1 MLAGNPV
8 NSWFSAGSQISLTLG
23 KVLDLFDFLTIC
35 SFLIDN
41 DSKWS
46 GPVDN
51 YQMTWVVPFFFSSEY
66 STMHMPSL
74 LMKCADTTYKHTCE
88 NQMRELAAPWSHST
102 NKVLL
107 YCLRTYIF
115 FYVRDTSYI
124 LILTTASLTLTNC
137 KLLLEATNT
146 LWVVLSASLSLRL
159 YVLMKLY

>member
-1 MLAGNPV
+1 MLSKIILMAKTKRKKNLKIQMLAGNPV

-23 KVLDLFDFLTIC
+23 KVLDFFDFLTIC

-107 YCLRTYIF
+107 YCLLDGTIWRI
-115 FYVRDTSYI
+115 VVV
-124 LILTTASLTLTNC
+124 C
-137 KLLLEATNT
+137 
-146 LWVVLSASLSLRL
+146 VVLT
-159 YVLMKLY
+159 YF